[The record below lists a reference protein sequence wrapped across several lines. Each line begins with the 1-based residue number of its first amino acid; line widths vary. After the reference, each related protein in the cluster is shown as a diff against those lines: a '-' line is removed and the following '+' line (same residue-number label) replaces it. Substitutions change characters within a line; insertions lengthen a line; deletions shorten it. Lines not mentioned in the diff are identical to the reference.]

1 METKLKIRN
10 LHRKGEGIRAIS
22 RDLNLSRNTVRS
34 IIRIEGSPAAS
45 YARVVQPYPALG
57 EYIETLEKL
66 LRENKLAKPKRNAK
80 HLFEELQNS
89 GYQGS
94 YSAATL
100 PTGPVGLRQNFI

>member
-10 LHRKGEGIRAIS
+10 LHRRGEGIRAIS

-45 YARVVQPYPALG
+45 YERARQPYFALG
-57 EYIETLEKL
+57 DYIGTLEKL
-66 LRENKLAKPKRNAK
+66 LRENKTAKPKRNAK

-89 GYQGS
+89 GYS
-94 YSAATL
+94 KSPL
-100 PTGPVGLRQNFI
+100 